1 MDETDTGASV
11 DLGQANPPEKHN
23 THSRVIEDEDLFVD
37 PLVRISEQVQGGEAF
52 MKGIQVLEMYG
63 YDDVVPVFNDMEG
76 IGFQPHDINYSKE
89 DSNIYVGRMF
99 KDKA

>member
-1 MDETDTGASV
+1 MFV
-11 DLGQANPPEKHN
+11 DDN
-23 THSRVIEDEDLFVD
+23 LFVD
-37 PLVRISEQVQGGEAF
+37 PPVTEGIEVQGGEAF

-76 IGFQPHDINYSKE
+76 SGFQPHDINYSKE

>member
-1 MDETDTGASV
+1 MFV
-11 DLGQANPPEKHN
+11 DDN
-23 THSRVIEDEDLFVD
+23 LFVD
-37 PLVRISEQVQGGEAF
+37 PPVTEGIEVQGGEAF